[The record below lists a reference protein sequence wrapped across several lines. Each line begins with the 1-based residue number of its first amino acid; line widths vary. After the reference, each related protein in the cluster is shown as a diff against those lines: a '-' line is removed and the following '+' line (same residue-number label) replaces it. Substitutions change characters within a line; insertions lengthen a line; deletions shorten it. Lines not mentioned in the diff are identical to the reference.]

1 MSLNSRFHPCTYFKH
16 GNSEVEVF
24 SYDTEL
30 ENCWFKLNRN
40 SKNNYVQAYMS
51 NSERGFM

>member
-1 MSLNSRFHPCTYFKH
+1 MSLNSRFHPSTYFKH